1 MLLLVTAATDI
12 HGRS

>member
-12 HGRS
+12 HGRA